1 MALDVTKLKQLREET
16 GVSFSLC
23 KKALEETDNNIEAA
37 KKKLTEWGVKKAA
50 DKSDRTTSQGVIGSY
65 VHHNKK
71 VAALLEL
78 QTETDFVSGND
89 EFQKLAQELAMQA
102 ASVPAQNVEEFLTQ
116 PYIREPKKTVDD
128 LIKDAVLKFGENIK
142 IARMTRWTLGGGE
155 A

>member
-1 MALDVTKLKQLREET
+1 MALDLTKLKQLREET

-23 KKALEETDNNIEAA
+23 KKALEESDNNIEAA

-50 DKSDRTTSQGVIGSY
+50 DKMDRITSQGVIGSY

-71 VAALLEL
+71 IAAMVEL
-78 QTETDFVSGND
+78 QTETDFVSGNE
-89 EFQKLAQELAMQA
+89 EFQKLAQEIAMQA
-102 ASVPAQNVEEFLTQ
+102 ASVPAENLEELMEQ
-116 PYIREPKKTVDD
+116 PYIREPKKTLND

-142 IARMTRWTLGGGE
+142 VARYTRWTLGGGE